1 MVEGAVILEWR
12 SHVQLG
18 KRIAVVAALAGG
30 FMAFGCLTPK
40 YVMSITS
47 RGGEM
52 KFLYATSAKNQGIIQ
67 CQAAPDGELS
77 KCADKPIIFQEQ

>member
-1 MVEGAVILEWR
+1 VR
-12 SHVQLG
+12 LG
-18 KRIAVVAALAGG
+18 KRIAVIAALAGG

-52 KFLYATSAKNQGIIQ
+52 KFLYATSAKQQGIIE
-67 CQAAPDGELS
+67 CKTAPDGELS
-77 KCADKPIIFQEQ
+77 DCHDKPIVFQE